1 MSQLCGV
8 DQDVGEDSD
17 RGLVLGV
24 GFEQLGGLFDA
35 LIVPG
40 EGSLDEFGDLRGV

>member
-1 MSQLCGV
+1 MPQLSGV
-8 DQDVGEDSD
+8 DQDVCENSN

-35 LIVPG
+35 LVVAR
-40 EGSLDEFGDLRGV
+40 EGGLDEFGDLSGV